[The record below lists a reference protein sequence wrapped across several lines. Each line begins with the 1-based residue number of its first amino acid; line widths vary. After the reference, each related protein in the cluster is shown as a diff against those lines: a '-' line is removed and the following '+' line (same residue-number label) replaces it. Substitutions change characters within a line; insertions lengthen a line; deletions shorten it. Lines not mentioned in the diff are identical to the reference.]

1 MLAMKDRAAPKLLQ
15 NNIYCFPFLPL
26 RPAKRME
33 TRLGTDK
40 NVKVHQAGV
49 CIGIGREFIKSR
61 SSTG

>member
-1 MLAMKDRAAPKLLQ
+1 
-15 NNIYCFPFLPL
+15 
-26 RPAKRME
+26 ME